1 MKALFTFLAIAAT
14 LTTTAQ
20 QLTESDLLGNW
31 KVTRLESVQITIDY
45 EKGEV
50 SFAPEMEKTIPSEMM
65 EAAKKQVLEEAMA
78 AEFSEML
85 TFTMMRGDEREEI
98 SYTLSYE
105 DGKTLMHQPHTVI
118 ELTLNGDQ
126 LYMKSTGADEEAMV
140 SLKKIKTN

>member
-31 KVTRLESVQITIDY
+31 KVTRIESVQMTIDY

-50 SFAPEMEKTIPSEMM
+50 IFAPEMVKSVPTEML
-65 EAAKKQVLEEAMA
+65 EAGKKQVLEETMV
-78 AEFSEML
+78 AEFSKGLRLTML
-85 TFTMMRGDEREEI
+85 KQGERDEV

-126 LYMKSTGADEEAMV
+126 LYMKSTGADEEAMI
-140 SLKKIKTN
+140 SLKKIKN